1 MRILPVQA
9 YGFTLLE
16 ILIVITILG
25 TVAAAAVPMISSPDP
40 QRLDLAAE
48 EVASA
53 LRFARNEAMRTGQD
67 LGVNSSTAQG
77 RVRVFRY
84 DLSQPSPVED
94 YSVYH
99 PIDKKLYDIT
109 FASAPFTAG
118 VTITK
123 ADFKSGSIPYGSVL
137 FNKYG
142 SPFLVSGNT
151 VETYTSGSIELSQ
164 GDRKKTVAIEPETGR
179 VSIN

>member
-1 MRILPVQA
+1 MRTPLTRRH
-9 YGFTLLE
+9 GFTLIE

-25 TVAAAAVPMISSPDP
+25 IVGAVAVPTFSSPDP
-40 QRLDLAAE
+40 QRLGLAAE

-77 RVRVFRY
+77 RIRVFRY
-84 DLSQPSPVED
+84 VLGQPED

-99 PIDKKLYDIT
+99 PLDKKLFDIT

-118 VTITK
+118 VAITK
-123 ADFKSGSIPYGSVL
+123 ADFWSVLTKYTGSVF

-142 SPFLVSGNT
+142 SPFLVSGAT
-151 VETYTSGSIELSQ
+151 IKIYTAGSIELSQ
-164 GDRKKTVAIEPETGR
+164 GNMKKTVAIEPETGR